1 MVSQGSSLGL
11 VPSVTIG
18 ECRARPAVGPAPPP
32 VACSPNRRSFE
43 QCTHS
48 PCSQVLGFPGHRPRA
63 SLSPATPPAA
73 GAAPDA
79 DVQVTGIWST
89 VPLAQGKAAPGPRG
103 PLTPLSAQSQGHQ
116 GRVSVIPQKRELG
129 PQGDRWVADLGQKAT
144 SALPTVSP
152 PRCSS
157 PRANVGLTRMG
168 LPHPLGRNFLMH
180 LLLPSAR
187 TSAHLQ
193 GHPPTLPVH
202 SPFMSFSTRTLDS
215 NYPV

>member
-48 PCSQVLGFPGHRPRA
+48 PRSQVLGVPGHRPRA

-79 DVQVTGIWST
+79 DVQVTGISST

-103 PLTPLSAQSQGHQ
+103 PLAPLSAQSQGHQ

-129 PQGDRWVADLGQKAT
+129 PQGDRPMGGRPGTESHVRPSHRLSSTLQ
-144 SALPTVSP
+144 LPKGKRRTHSHGAPSP
-152 PRCSS
+152 TRKELLDAPAAPLCPSLCPPPGSS
-157 PRANVGLTRMG
+157 PDASR
-168 LPHPLGRNFLMH
+168 
-180 LLLPSAR
+180 
-187 TSAHLQ
+187 
-193 GHPPTLPVH
+193 
-202 SPFMSFSTRTLDS
+202 SFSIYVLL
-215 NYPV
+215 NMYFGQ